1 MTYDA
6 NGNTLSDGTNTYA
19 WDARNRLSSANS
31 GTASFSYDALG
42 RRASKTLLS
51 TTTGFLY
58 DGPNVA
64 QEQSGGTV
72 TANMLSGSVDEN
84 FLRTDSTGSYSYL
97 TDALG
102 STVALTDSTG
112 TNIDQYSYSPYGMLA
127 ASGSNSNPYTYTG
140 RESDGLGLYY
150 YRARYYNPTTGRF
163 LSEDPM
169 GFAGSGTNLYAYAG
183 DDPIDFSDPFGLRC
197 ECKPQKHIDIPQDL
211 KSNLLVHLMFNEA
224 TTKGISADNSEK
236 EMAAIAFSAINT
248 SDFLMSHP
256 RYRPRWVG
264 ASGTSLYDVVHAS
277 GAYGGIGGDRWR
289 MVDDQNNLGLN
300 APYLARSVCVAK
312 GIAAG
317 TITDPYNGKVFG
329 MRTAGSGSPGKGYS
343 LLPSIPGSG
352 NDFYTTRH
360 PQ

>member
-84 FLRTDSTGSYSYL
+84 FLRTDCTGSYAYL

-150 YRARYYNPTTGRF
+150 YRARFYNPATGRF
-163 LSEDPM
+163 LNEDPL
-169 GFAGSGTNLYAYAG
+169 GFAGSGTNLYAYAAG
-183 DDPIDFSDPFGLRC
+183 NPINFNDPFGLKC
-197 ECKPQKHIDIPQDL
+197 GCKGPPL
-211 KSNLLVHLMFNEA
+211 
-224 TTKGISADNSEK
+224 ADNPANLSLFPTDVQK
-236 EMAAIAFSAINT
+236 GNFYIM
-248 SDFLMSHP
+248 
-256 RYRPRWVG
+256 YRLRTANG
-264 ASGTSLYDVVHAS
+264 ASAPNGTWYVFEHQTQPGGGRFPVGPGNNVSPYPSDPDNDVNSFPDWLGGGNLNSIQSFTISPNRTYDPDCQSPVMIN
-277 GAYGGIGGDRWR
+277 YGNGQVYGSQGIWQP
-289 MVDDQNNLGLN
+289 VANQ
-300 APYLARSVCVAK
+300 PYVL
-312 GIAAG
+312 I
-317 TITDPYNGKVFG
+317 NGYQ
-329 MRTAGSGSPGKGYS
+329 T
-343 LLPSIPGSG
+343 LPNFQLP
-352 NDFYTTRH
+352 
-360 PQ
+360 